1 MYRLY
6 VEWIFVHQHE
16 HGSSKKKKKKKKR
29 RRNTMCRKNKDVEY
43 KNKICSL
50 ALDDMLDH
58 NRSACTNAILSQ

>member
-1 MYRLY
+1 MWNGFLY
-6 VEWIFVHQHE
+6 INMNMDLQ
-16 HGSSKKKKKKKKR
+16 KRKKKKKR
-29 RRNTMCRKNKDVEY
+29 RRNTMCGKNKDVEY

>member
-1 MYRLY
+1 
-6 VEWIFVHQHE
+6 
-16 HGSSKKKKKKKKR
+16 
-29 RRNTMCRKNKDVEY
+29 MCRKNKDVEY